1 MNKFEDY
8 KKHAQSITE
17 YTKQSFGEEIT
28 SISYVVISEQLI
40 PGLLK
45 AAIMTGKAGPDP
57 EYILFAFARRL
68 HEGKKSDDT
77 TEDLILKAMGMLM
90 ETEPFLAMMNEAQEL
105 SDEIGF
111 GDLG

>member
-1 MNKFEDY
+1 MNKFEAY
-8 KKHAQSITE
+8 KDHAQSITE

-28 SISYVVISEQLI
+28 TISYFIIIEHLI
-40 PGLLK
+40 PGIMK
-45 AAIMTGKAGPDP
+45 AAMMTGKAGPDP

-68 HEGKKSDDT
+68 HEGKEPEDT
-77 TEDLILKAMGMLM
+77 TEDLVMKAMGMLM